1 LLASIGID
9 VNRDT
14 DGDGIPDWQD
24 VKPYDTANM
33 DAVRI
38 KEIFSS
44 DYTWIDKVKDFFGIS
59 PSDSDGDGI
68 PNTYETSNNLD
79 PNSSD
84 TDGDG
89 LNDLTE
95 LKLMTD
101 PNNPDSDGDGVLD
114 GRDSAPLDAHT
125 SVNFGSV
132 DSDGD
137 GVSDDIEKYLH
148 MNPNNVDTDG
158 DGIPDGADSWPND
171 ANNSSDIASQVKGDI
186 ADSMAYFN
194 NNHLF
199 IHNPFLAAIADILS
213 VLALFAILFAVY
225 SVLQWYWAMLSAK
238 EHYEHD
244 YNDHEHHDV
253 HKDEAGH
260 KQVHHHAPK
269 QQTRQS
275 KHESVHDDNLY
286 IPGLPIG
293 DADISVHAPDISEY
307 NNHPKWA
314 IIEGYMSSDKSE
326 MWRLGIIEADN
337 LLASALRERGYV
349 GEDLGGMLQSAKFR
363 TVQLAWDAHK
373 IRNRIAHEG
382 SDYSMPER
390 DARRAFAMYEAV
402 FRELKIIK

>member
-1 LLASIGID
+1 MLLAIKYFWYFLVLGMSKESYLASVKSDPWEGLRDRGWLDNITSRGGSGTVVTGDASATDNLLASIGID

-33 DAVRI
+33 DAARI

-44 DYTWIDKVKDFFGIS
+44 DYTWIDKIKDFFGIS

-148 MNPNNVDTDG
+148 MNPNSIDTDN
-158 DGIPDGADSWPND
+158 DGIPDGADKWPTD
-171 ANNSSDIASQVKGDI
+171 TNNSSDIASQVKGDI

-194 NNHLF
+194 NNHL
-199 IHNPFLAAIADILS
+199 
-213 VLALFAILFAVY
+213 
-225 SVLQWYWAMLSAK
+225 
-238 EHYEHD
+238 
-244 YNDHEHHDV
+244 
-253 HKDEAGH
+253 
-260 KQVHHHAPK
+260 
-269 QQTRQS
+269 
-275 KHESVHDDNLY
+275 
-286 IPGLPIG
+286 
-293 DADISVHAPDISEY
+293 ISVCAV
-307 NNHPKWA
+307 
-314 IIEGYMSSDKSE
+314 GYAQ
-326 MWRLGIIEADN
+326 I
-337 LLASALRERGYV
+337 
-349 GEDLGGMLQSAKFR
+349 
-363 TVQLAWDAHK
+363 
-373 IRNRIAHEG
+373 
-382 SDYSMPER
+382 
-390 DARRAFAMYEAV
+390 
-402 FRELKIIK
+402 